1 LVYLIGTRYFAVPF
15 YEWTAALSNAGG
27 EGLASFTDLKD
38 VWIAAAAGADKE
50 SAWAALQ
57 AQARDNANWW
67 GVDGLAVALLALP
80 VGFVALLVVSLITP
94 APRPAETV
102 P

>member
-1 LVYLIGTRYFAVPF
+1 MYKRQ
-15 YEWTAALSNAGG
+15 
-27 EGLASFTDLKD
+27 

-50 SAWAALQ
+50 AAWAALQ

-80 VGFVALLVVSLITP
+80 VGFVALIVVSLITP
-94 APRPAETV
+94 APRPAETA